1 MARPYAC
8 GDYWSPWESVQ
19 REASKTISNL
29 SPRRIRRTI
38 LIVAAALAVTAGGLA
53 TGMASASTA
62 SPQHARTSAA
72 VTSAAVAPSGLP
84 SRQQQIRVLT
94 AALANMQKNFKT
106 LNQLTGGQFGPQDV
120 SDYGVGDLWKQGI
133 DGAGTTIAVL
143 EGWDNPDIGQ
153 ALAEFDKAFGL
164 PAPPKVTT
172 IFPAGPLPA
181 ACPPG
186 MAGLGDYGS
195 CNAWESETEGDVLI
209 AHLIAPYA
217 KIVISVTPATSQD
230 DAASQ
235 IAMPEMMKAL
245 EVISSQH
252 LANVASISNGTG
264 EATYPNLAEILAN
277 NPGELTAAANGVPF
291 TVATEDCGVVQ
302 PLPVANAP
310 CGHVT
315 AGPDTATWDDSPF
328 ALAVGGSQP
337 HYSDTGQRL
346 GPDTVWNATVPGMG
360 HLAAGAGYSEVFQR
374 PAYQDV
380 VAHITGSPMRSVP
393 DITADASGGTSG
405 ATPMIA
411 GILALAT
418 QWNHGHDLGPVNP
431 ALYKIGPEG
440 AAAGITD
447 VTSGN
452 DSVIGKHGQTVVQ
465 GFTAGPGFDVASGW
479 GTVFAPKFVPSL
491 VKATAKLGG
500 EAAIKAQA
508 AAQLNALEHH
518 AITLASV
525 PGHSTYLEAGG
536 FLPGHTVSLCIDGK
550 AITTLQANTLGD
562 VTYMIS
568 PSLLRLSRGSHS
580 VSLGSLLI
588 TETATFRS

>member
-1 MARPYAC
+1 
-8 GDYWSPWESVQ
+8 
-19 REASKTISNL
+19 
-29 SPRRIRRTI
+29 
-38 LIVAAALAVTAGGLA
+38 
-53 TGMASASTA
+53 
-62 SPQHARTSAA
+62 
-72 VTSAAVAPSGLP
+72 
-84 SRQQQIRVLT
+84 
-94 AALANMQKNFKT
+94 
-106 LNQLTGGQFGPQDV
+106 
-120 SDYGVGDLWKQGI
+120 
-133 DGAGTTIAVL
+133 
-143 EGWDNPDIGQ
+143 
-153 ALAEFDKAFGL
+153 
-164 PAPPKVTT
+164 
-172 IFPAGPLPA
+172 
-181 ACPPG
+181 

-195 CNAWESETEGDVLI
+195 CNAWGSETEGDVLI

-245 EVISSQH
+245 EVISSRH
-252 LANVASISNGTG
+252 LANVVSISNGTG

-277 NPGELTAAANGVPF
+277 NPAELTAAASGVPV
-291 TVATEDCGVVQ
+291 TVATGDCGVVQ
-302 PLPVANAP
+302 ALPVANAP

-337 HYSDTGQRL
+337 HYSGTGRRL
-346 GPDTVWNATVPGMG
+346 GPDTVWNATVPGFG
-360 HLAAGAGYSEVFQR
+360 DLAAGAGYSEVFQR

-380 VAHITGSPMRSVP
+380 VAHVTGSPMRSVP

-447 VTSGN
+447 VISGN
-452 DSVIGKHGQTVVQ
+452 DSVIGSHGQTVVK
-465 GFTAGPGFDVASGW
+465 GFTAGPGFDVATGW
-479 GTVFAPKFVPSL
+479 GTVFAPRFVPSL
-491 VKATAKLGG
+491 VQATADLGG
-500 EAAIKAQA
+500 EAAVKAQA
-508 AAQLNALEHH
+508 AAQLNALEQH
-518 AITLASV
+518 AITLAPA
-525 PGHSTYLEAGG
+525 PGSTYLEAGG
-536 FLPGHTVSLCIDGK
+536 FLPGHTVSLSIDGK
-550 AITTLQANTLGD
+550 AITTLHASTLGD

-568 PSLLRLSRGSHS
+568 PSLLRLPGGPHS

-588 TETATFRS
+588 TETATFSS

>member
-1 MARPYAC
+1 M
-8 GDYWSPWESVQ
+8 
-19 REASKTISNL
+19 TIS
-29 SPRRIRRTI
+29 SVSAKRMRRTA
-38 LIVAAALAVTAGGLA
+38 LVVVAALAVTAGGLA

-62 SPQHARTSAA
+62 GPQHARTSAA
-72 VTSAAVAPSGLP
+72 VVPAAPAGAVAPSGLP
-84 SRQQQIRVLT
+84 SRQQQIKVLT
-94 AALANMQKNFKT
+94 AALASMRKNFKA
-106 LNQLTGGQFGPQDV
+106 LNQLTGGQFGPPDV
-120 SDYGVGDLWKQGI
+120 LGPGVGDLWKQGI

-143 EGWDNPDIGQ
+143 EGWDFPEIGQ
-153 ALAEFDKAFGL
+153 ALAVFDKAFSL

-195 CNAWESETEGDVLI
+195 CDAWESETEGDVLI
-209 AHLIAPYA
+209 AHLMAPYA
-217 KIVISVTPATSQD
+217 RIVISVTPAGSQD

-245 EVISSQH
+245 EVISSRH
-252 LANVASISNGTG
+252 LASVVSISNGTG
-264 EATYPNLAEILAN
+264 EATYPSLAEILAN
-277 NPGELTAAANGVPF
+277 SPAVLTAAASGVPV
-291 TVATEDCGVVQ
+291 TVATGDCGVVQ
-302 PLPVANAP
+302 ALPVANAI

-328 ALAVGGSQP
+328 VTAVGGSVP

-346 GPDTVWNATVPGMG
+346 GPDPVWNVTVPGLG
-360 HLAAGAGYSEVFQR
+360 RLAEGAGYSEVFQR
-374 PAYQDV
+374 PGYQDG

-431 ALYKIGPEG
+431 ALYKIGPAG
-440 AAAGITD
+440 AAAGIAD
-447 VTSGN
+447 VVSGN
-452 DSVIGKHGQTVVQ
+452 NSVIGEHGQTVVQ
-465 GFTAGPGFDVASGW
+465 GFTAAPGFDVATGW

-491 VKATAKLGG
+491 VKATVDLGG

-508 AAQLNALEHH
+508 AAQLNVLEHH
-518 AITLASV
+518 AITLAPA

-536 FLPGHTVSLCIDGK
+536 FLPGHTVSLSIDGK
-550 AITTLQANTLGD
+550 AITTLHASTLGD

-568 PSLLRLSRGSHS
+568 PSLLRLSRGPHS
-580 VSLGSLLI
+580 VSLDSLLI
-588 TETATFRS
+588 TETATLRS

>member
-1 MARPYAC
+1 M
-8 GDYWSPWESVQ
+8 
-19 REASKTISNL
+19 TISNV
-29 SPRRIRRTI
+29 STRRIRRTA
-38 LIVAAALAVTAGGLA
+38 LAVAAALAATAGGLA
-53 TGMASASTA
+53 TGMAATA
-62 SPQHARTSAA
+62 AAGPPPARTSAA
-72 VTSAAVAPSGLP
+72 VVPAAPAGAAAPSGLP
-84 SRQQQIRVLT
+84 SRQQQIKVLT
-94 AALANMQKNFKT
+94 AALAGMHKNFKA

-120 SDYGVGDLWKQGI
+120 LDYGVGDLWKQGI

-153 ALAEFDKAFGL
+153 ALAEFDKAFSL

-209 AHLIAPYA
+209 AHLMAPYA
-217 KIVISVTPATSQD
+217 RIVISVTPAGGQD

-245 EVISSQH
+245 EVVSSRH
-252 LANVASISNGTG
+252 LANVVSISNGTG

-277 NPGELTAAANGVPF
+277 SPAVLTAAASGVPV
-291 TVATEDCGVVQ
+291 TVATGDCGVVQ
-302 PLPVANAP
+302 ALPVANAI

-328 ALAVGGSQP
+328 VTAVGGSVP
-337 HYSDTGQRL
+337 DYSGTGQRL
-346 GPDTVWNATVPGMG
+346 GPDPVWNVTVPGLG
-360 HLAAGAGYSEVFQR
+360 RLAEGAGYSEVFKR
-374 PAYQDV
+374 PGYQDK
-380 VAHITGSPMRSVP
+380 VAHVTGSPMRSVP

-431 ALYKIGPEG
+431 ALYKIGPGG
-440 AAAGITD
+440 AAAGIAD
-447 VTSGN
+447 VVSGGN
-452 DSVIGKHGQTVVQ
+452 SVIGKQGQTVVQ
-465 GFTAGPGFDVASGW
+465 GFTAAPGFDVATGW

-491 VKATAKLGG
+491 VKATADLGG

-508 AAQLNALEHH
+508 AAQLNVLEHH
-518 AITLASV
+518 AITLTPA
-525 PGHSTYLEAGG
+525 PGHNTYLEAGG
-536 FLPGHTVSLCIDGK
+536 FLPGHAVSLSINGK
-550 AITTLQANTLGD
+550 AITTLHASTLGD

-568 PSLLRLSRGSHS
+568 PSLLHLSRGSHS
-580 VSLGSLLI
+580 VSLDSLLI
-588 TETATFRS
+588 TKTATFSS

>member
-1 MARPYAC
+1 M
-8 GDYWSPWESVQ
+8 
-19 REASKTISNL
+19 SNPTTL
-29 SPRRIRRTI
+29 IRRTA
-38 LIVAAALAVTAGGLA
+38 LIAAAALAVTAGGLA

-62 SPQHARTSAA
+62 AAGPQHARASAA
-72 VTSAAVAPSGLP
+72 VVPAAPAGAAAPSGLP
-84 SRQQQIRVLT
+84 SRQQQIKVLT
-94 AALANMQKNFKT
+94 AALANMRKNFKA
-106 LNQLTGGQFGPQDV
+106 LNDLTGGVPGPRDV
-120 SDYGVGDLWKQGI
+120 LDYGVGDLWKQGI

-143 EGWDNPDIGQ
+143 EGWDNPEVGQ
-153 ALAEFDKAFGL
+153 ALAELDKAFGL

-186 MAGLGDYGS
+186 MAHLGDYGS
-195 CNAWESETEGDVLI
+195 CNAWESETEGDVLV
-209 AHLIAPYA
+209 AHLMAPYA

-245 EVISSQH
+245 EVVSSRH
-252 LANVASISNGTG
+252 LANVVSISNGTG

-277 NPGELTAAANGVPF
+277 NPAELTAAASGVPV
-291 TVATEDCGVVQ
+291 TVATGDCGVVQ
-302 PLPVANAP
+302 ALPVANAP

-328 ALAVGGSQP
+328 VTAVGGSQP

-346 GPDTVWNATVPGMG
+346 GPDTVWSATVPGFG
-360 HLAAGAGYSEVFQR
+360 HLAEGAGYSNVFQR
-374 PAYQDV
+374 PAYQNE

-393 DITADASGGTSG
+393 DITADAAGGTSE

-418 QWNHGHDLGPVNP
+418 QWNHGHDLGPINP

-440 AAAGITD
+440 AEAGITD

-452 DSVIGKHGQTVVQ
+452 DSVIGSHGQTVVQ
-465 GFTAGPGFDVASGW
+465 GFTAGPGFDVATGW

-491 VKATAKLGG
+491 VQATADLGG
-500 EAAIKAQA
+500 EAASKAQA
-508 AAQLNALEHH
+508 AAQLYALEHH
-518 AITLASV
+518 AIALTPV
-525 PGHSTYLEAGG
+525 PGPSTYLEASG
-536 FLPGHTVSLCIDGK
+536 FLPGHTVSLSIDGK
-550 AITTLQANTLGD
+550 PITTLHASALGD

-568 PSLLRLSRGSHS
+568 PSLLRLPGGPHS
-580 VSLGSLLI
+580 VSLDSLLI
-588 TETATFRS
+588 TETGGFSS